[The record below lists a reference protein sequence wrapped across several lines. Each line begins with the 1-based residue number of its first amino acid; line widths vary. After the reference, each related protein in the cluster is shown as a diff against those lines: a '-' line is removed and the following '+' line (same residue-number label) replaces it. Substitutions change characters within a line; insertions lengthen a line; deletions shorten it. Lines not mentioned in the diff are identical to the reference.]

1 MPAGQPFA
9 YSAVVPTKDRREA
22 AEEAL
27 GVLLDQTRLP
37 VRIVVVDASAPPYEP
52 SDATAAQ
59 AARLGVELV
68 IVRSRPSTSAQRNL
82 GARRVETPVLLF
94 LDDDVRV
101 PARYADVLL
110 AHWEAAGLHAL
121 AGIAGTPAVVPHQ
134 GRAARTLRRLAML
147 NYVDPS
153 AVAMTLRRS
162 GKVRY
167 VPTPRRAVQVP
178 ALGAGATAYRTELV
192 LAHPFDERF
201 PGYAPG
207 EDLDMAVRVAAAAPL
222 VQTPEVRWT
231 HLWDPRERTSPTRWY
246 VRGRCETYFR
256 LRRLDRSPTTLA
268 TFALSLVAEG
278 ALAVVDSL
286 RERTP
291 RHALGFAA
299 GVIRSLLL
307 PDG

>member
-1 MPAGQPFA
+1 MPPGHPLA
-9 YSAVVPTKDRREA
+9 YSAVIPTKDRREA
-22 AEEAL
+22 AGETV

-52 SDATAAQ
+52 SAALAARAAQ
-59 AARLGVELV
+59 LGVDLV
-68 IVRSRPSTSAQRNL
+68 VAHSRPSTSAQRNL
-82 GARRVETPVLLF
+82 GARMVETPVLLF

-101 PARYADVLL
+101 PERYADALL
-110 AHWEAAGLHAL
+110 AHWEAAGLEAL
-121 AGIAGTPAVVPHQ
+121 AGIAGTPAVVPQ
-134 GRAARTLRRLAML
+134 QRPAARALRRVAML

-153 AVAMTLRRS
+153 AEAMTLRRS
-162 GKVRY
+162 GNVRY
-167 VPTPRRAVQVP
+167 VPEPRRAVRVP

-222 VQTPEVRWT
+222 VQTPEVSWT
-231 HLWDPRERTSPTRWY
+231 HLWDPRERTSPARWY

-256 LRRLDRSPTTLA
+256 LRRLDRSPVTLA
-268 TFALSLVAEG
+268 AFALSLIAEAAQAG
-278 ALAVVDSL
+278 VDSV
-286 RERTP
+286 RERDA
-291 RHALGFAA
+291 RHARGYAA
-299 GVIRSLLL
+299 GVLRSLLL